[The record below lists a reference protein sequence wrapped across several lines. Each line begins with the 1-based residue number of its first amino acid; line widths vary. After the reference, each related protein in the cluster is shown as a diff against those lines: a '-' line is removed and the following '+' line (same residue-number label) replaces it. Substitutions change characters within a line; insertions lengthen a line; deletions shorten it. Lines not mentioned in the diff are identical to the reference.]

1 MPTQALYMVGTLAE
15 AKEKQKFRC
24 NGFKMTQETSF
35 TLEIVAS
42 TQSEIHSIE
51 WVEIESPNG
60 SFLVGPDHMPLI
72 SLIKKRSTLP
82 TVKQTPKSAP

>member
-1 MPTQALYMVGTLAE
+1 MI
-15 AKEKQKFRC
+15 
-24 NGFKMTQETSF
+24 QETSF

-72 SLIKKRSTLP
+72 SLIKKRSTVTYRKTNSEERTL
-82 TVKQTPKSAP
+82 TVTGGLFKVAHNKAVVILEQ

>member
-1 MPTQALYMVGTLAE
+1 MAQDMS
-15 AKEKQKFRC
+15 
-24 NGFKMTQETSF
+24 SF

-51 WVEIESPNG
+51 WVEIESPTG

-72 SLIKKRSTLP
+72 SLIKKRSTVIYRKTNSEERSFQISGGIFKVADNKAIIILE
-82 TVKQTPKSAP
+82 Q